1 MSSFLRTIQK
11 RIAKKMGFK
20 KKEVSLKPAEDGT
33 PRFGRR
39 VVNSN
44 GNIVGI
50 YWPQVSAPTKERQ

>member
-11 RIAKKMGFK
+11 RIAKAQGFK
-20 KKEVSLKPAEDGT
+20 KKVVSLKPDGDGN

-44 GNIVGI
+44 DDIVGI
-50 YWPQVSAPTKERQ
+50 YWPRVSAPTKEP